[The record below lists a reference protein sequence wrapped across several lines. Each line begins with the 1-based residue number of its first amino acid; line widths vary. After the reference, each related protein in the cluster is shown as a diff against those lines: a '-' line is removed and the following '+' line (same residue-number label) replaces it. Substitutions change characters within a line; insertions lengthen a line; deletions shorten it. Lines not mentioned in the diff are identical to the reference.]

1 MFHQANLNT
10 IGLDPIVV
18 NGISQ
23 NLSLF
28 QAWVET
34 VIVEVVRLVS
44 WPVISLKHDDIA
56 AFFAQR
62 MVRDNCGY
70 SMRYEST
77 NGIIN
82 AVVVSSLGSGTGIA
96 NVCKASIPVTFPG
109 KVRSG
114 DADGFV
120 SEQIGGDPLTVWVDL
135 KGSEVRIRLR
145 DGVAW

>member
-1 MFHQANLNT
+1 VS
-10 IGLDPIVV
+10 PIIV

-23 NLSLF
+23 NLSLL

-34 VIVEVVRLVS
+34 VLAEVTRLVN

-56 AFFAQR
+56 AYFAQR

-70 SMRYEST
+70 SMRYESS
-77 NGIIN
+77 NGMIN
-82 AVVVSSLGSGTGIA
+82 AVVISSLGNGSGIG

-109 KVRSG
+109 KVINE
-114 DADGFV
+114 DVNGFV
-120 SEQIGGDPLTVWVDL
+120 SEQVGGDPLTVWVNL
-135 KGSEVRIRLR
+135 KGYEVRIRLE